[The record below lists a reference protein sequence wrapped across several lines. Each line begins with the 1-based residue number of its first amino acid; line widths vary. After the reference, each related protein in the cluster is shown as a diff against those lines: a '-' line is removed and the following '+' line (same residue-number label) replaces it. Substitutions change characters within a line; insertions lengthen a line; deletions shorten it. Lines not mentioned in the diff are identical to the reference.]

1 MKKVPSITWIT
12 KIVKILKR
20 VSVFVLSLALVL
32 IFAVTVVNAQNPSWG
47 GEYYTSGGASGG
59 DTYGVYMVGIGGS
72 NSTYD
77 APFAYITSAHKAD
90 LKITDLSIIYNG
102 QVVSFPN
109 QISNDSNYLRW
120 EKGYRPRT
128 VTYIQCNFS
137 NTSHL
142 YGVWYGAARF
152 PS

>member
-1 MKKVPSITWIT
+1 M
-12 KIVKILKR
+12 VKMLKR

-32 IFAVTVVNAQNPSWG
+32 TFAVTVVNAQNPSWG

-109 QISNDSNYLRW
+109 QISNDSNYSNYLRW

>member
-1 MKKVPSITWIT
+1 MNNKNWRV
-12 KIVKILKR
+12 VKMLKR

-32 IFAVTVVNAQNPSWG
+32 TFAVTVVNAQNPSWG

-77 APFAYITSAHKAD
+77 APFAYITSKHRAD
-90 LKITDLSIIYNG
+90 LMITDLSIIYNG

-120 EKGYRPRT
+120 EKGYGPRT
-128 VTYIQCNFS
+128 VTYVQCNFS
-137 NTSHL
+137 NTSNL

>member
-1 MKKVPSITWIT
+1 M
-12 KIVKILKR
+12 VKMLKR

-32 IFAVTVVNAQNPSWG
+32 TFAVTVVNAQNPSWG
-47 GEYYTSGGASGG
+47 GPYETSGGTSNG
-59 DTYGVYMVGIGGS
+59 TTNGVYMVGIGGS

-77 APFAYITSAHKAD
+77 APFAYITSKHRAD

>member
-1 MKKVPSITWIT
+1 M
-12 KIVKILKR
+12 VKMLKR